1 MFYTVLSQFG
11 AAESGGGLSALGLN
25 VQSFVFQLIT
35 FILVLVLLRMFV
47 YKKLIATL
55 ESRRA
60 AVEQSLDQAKE
71 SAAEL
76 EQTREKIAGLI
87 KQARAEADDIVTTG
101 HKESA
106 AMIEA
111 AQGKAVK
118 QAEHI
123 VTEAQT
129 RIEAEVRKART
140 ELKKETIQLVAMA
153 TEKIIGEKLDPK
165 KDEQLITKALEGTK
179 K

>member
-1 MFYTVLSQFG
+1 M
-11 AAESGGGLSALGLN
+11 
-25 VQSFVFQLIT
+25 QSFVFQLIT

-47 YKKLIATL
+47 YKKLVATL

-76 EQTREKIAGLI
+76 EQSREKVAGLI
-87 KQARAEADDIVTTG
+87 KQARAEADDIVATG
-101 HKESA
+101 QKESA
-106 AMIEA
+106 AILDA
-111 AQGKAVK
+111 AREKAVT

-123 VTEAQT
+123 VTEAQA

-165 KDEQLITKALEGTK
+165 KDEQLITRALETAK

>member
-1 MFYTVLSQFG
+1 MLHILAQFG
-11 AAESGGGLSALGLN
+11 AEASGGGLASLGLN

-35 FILVLVLLRMFV
+35 FILVLVLLRVFV
-47 YKKLIATL
+47 YKKLVATL
-55 ESRRA
+55 QARRDE
-60 AVEQSLDQAKE
+60 VEKSLDAAKE

-76 EQTREKIAGLI
+76 EQTREKVAAMI
-87 KQARAEADDIVTTG
+87 KQARAEADDIVATG

-111 AQGKAVK
+111 AQDKAVK

-123 VTEAQT
+123 TREAQT
-129 RIEAEVRKART
+129 RIEAEVRKAQAA
-140 ELKKETIQLVAMA
+140 LKKETIQLVAQA
-153 TEKIIGEKLDPK
+153 TEKIIGEKLDAK
-165 KDEQLITKALEGTK
+165 KDEQLITKALETAK